1 MPHQI
6 LTVKLCELEK
16 RIAKMQSRIQL
27 SESDS
32 LPRIQAEIESLQK
45 ECDENH
51 LALQNKLR
59 HSRTEVIK
67 ILDSAYRE
75 VEPIIRNTSNALQEE
90 AMAYEDRETSNE
102 HRLLLAEYE
111 LDFSMLA
118 IDRALLVS
126 LEAIA
131 AQLETSQGGMEA

>member
-27 SESDS
+27 SESAS

-45 ECDENH
+45 ECEENH
-51 LALQNKLR
+51 LALQNRLR
-59 HSRTEVIK
+59 NSKTEVIE
-67 ILDSAYRE
+67 ILDTAYRE
-75 VEPIIRNTSNALQEE
+75 VEPILQSTRKALTAE
-90 AMAYEDRETSNE
+90 AMAYTDGETASE
-102 HRLLLAEYE
+102 HKLLLAEYE

-118 IDRALLVS
+118 IDQALLVS

-131 AQLETSQGGMEA
+131 AQLETSQGGVEA

>member
-27 SESDS
+27 SESVS
-32 LPRIQAEIESLQK
+32 LPRVQAEIESLQK

-59 HSRTEVIK
+59 HSRTEVIE
-67 ILDSAYRE
+67 ILDAAYSE
-75 VEPIIRNTSNALQEE
+75 VEPIIQSTRKALQEE

-102 HRLLLAEYE
+102 HKLLLAEYE
-111 LDFSMLA
+111 LDFSILA

-131 AQLETSQGGMEA
+131 AQLETSKGGTDA